1 MKKIVLSLLSLLSFV
16 SLKAQTVL
24 YENFNSY
31 DGTAGTIPT
40 GWFFSYNGN
49 YTSVAS
55 SGPSTPNS
63 YKFGADGA
71 YIISPMVMSGDS
83 VSFYMRLNGSG
94 TLAND
99 TLSSITVLGS
109 LSDTTSSS
117 FTTLG
122 SFVKIGS
129 AMKRYALAR
138 NNNMYIKIVYDKVG
152 GNIAFDDFAVYSGTF
167 VGTIASPKNL
177 NFDIYPNP
185 SSNGYFNIKA
195 DGNANNVQL
204 AVYDILG
211 KEVLKRPLDLP
222 GKFLLDLTE
231 MPKGLYLLNIKTE
244 NKNEVRKIKIE

>member
-1 MKKIVLSLLSLLSFV
+1 
-16 SLKAQTVL
+16 
-24 YENFNSY
+24 
-31 DGTAGTIPT
+31 
-40 GWFFSYNGN
+40 
-49 YTSVAS
+49 
-55 SGPSTPNS
+55 
-63 YKFGADGA
+63 
-71 YIISPMVMSGDS
+71 
-83 VSFYMRLNGSG
+83 
-94 TLAND
+94 
-99 TLSSITVLGS
+99 
-109 LSDTTSSS
+109 
-117 FTTLG
+117 
-122 SFVKIGS
+122 
-129 AMKRYALAR
+129 
-138 NNNMYIKIVYDKVG
+138 MYIKIVYDKVG